1 LFVAPFSFLRV
12 RAWRLIP
19 HVLPTLVATCARDT
33 MRSRSRN
40 LVFRGWHGVVWNVL
54 GGWVAQLVEADAKLA
69 ASAPQQILWNAIRK
83 DVIAII
89 EDEKSLNPG
98 VDGYPGNTGGGG
110 DVGPMLVRL
119 AWHCAGS
126 YDKASGTGGSNGA
139 TMRFKPES
147 DHGGNAGLG
156 HARALL
162 EPIKAKCVISQPPPD
177 T

>member
-1 LFVAPFSFLRV
+1 
-12 RAWRLIP
+12 
-19 HVLPTLVATCARDT
+19 